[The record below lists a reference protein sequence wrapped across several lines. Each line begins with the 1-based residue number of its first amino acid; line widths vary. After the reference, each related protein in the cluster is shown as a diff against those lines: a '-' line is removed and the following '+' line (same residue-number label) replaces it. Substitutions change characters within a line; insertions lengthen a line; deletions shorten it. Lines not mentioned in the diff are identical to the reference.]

1 MGTNFKIDT
10 WYKALLLVGLSAV
23 FASLTTTAEFV
34 RADALFTFGFSMAA
48 IGMIVW
54 VGQKTM
60 VIRER
65 DGIWTGP
72 VFASNWLNGLL
83 IAMML
88 LLGVWSLWIM
98 LSPLIMNYIR

>member
-34 RADALFTFGFSMAA
+34 RSDALFTFGFSIAA

-54 VGQKTM
+54 IGQKTM
-60 VIRER
+60 VIPER
-65 DGIWTGP
+65 GGMWTGP
-72 VFASNWLNGLL
+72 VFVRNWFNGLL
-83 IAMML
+83 IAVLIL
-88 LLGVWSLWIM
+88 LSIWSLWQIFF
-98 LSPLIMNYIR
+98 PIVMNQIQ